1 MLKDITLGQFFP
13 IASPLHKLDP
23 RTKILL
29 LIFLIVAIFMA
40 NNWAGYLLVT
50 AFTLFTL
57 LLSKVPLKMY
67 LKSLKPIL
75 FVIIF
80 TAVLNMFLTPGTKVY
95 AFGYGLPLTW
105 EGLILAGKMALRLIL
120 LICVS
125 SALTYTTSP
134 IMLTD
139 GIEKLLKPFAR
150 LGLPTHEL
158 AMMMSIAIRYIPTLI
173 EETEKIM
180 KAQKARGAD
189 FESGS
194 LIRRVKA
201 LAPML
206 VPLFIS
212 AFRRADELAVAMESR
227 CYRGGNNRTRLY
239 EIRFRTQDAVSFIV
253 FLLFFGVL
261 CVTRFM
267 I

>member
-1 MLKDITLGQFFP
+1 MLKDITLGQYFP
-13 IASPLHKLDP
+13 IHSPLHRMDP

-29 LIFLIVAIFMA
+29 LVFHIVAIFMA
-40 NNWAGYLLVT
+40 NNAITYGLVT
-50 AFTLFTL
+50 L
-57 LLSKVPLKMY
+57 LTFSIMLMSRVPVKMY
-67 LKSLKPIL
+67 FRGLKPIL

-80 TAVLNMFLTPGTKVY
+80 TAILNIFLTPGNKIDVW
-95 AFGYGLPLTW
+95 GYETPMTW
-105 EGLILAGKMALRLIL
+105 EGLVLAGKMALRLVL
-120 LICVS
+120 LIISS

-134 IMLTD
+134 IVLTD
-139 GIEKLLKPFAR
+139 GIEKLLTPFSK
-150 LGLPTHEL
+150 LGLPTYEL
-158 AMMMSIAIRYIPTLI
+158 AMMMSIAIRFIPTLI
-173 EETEKIM
+173 EETDKIM

-227 CYRGGNNRTRLY
+227 CYQGGNQRTRLN
-239 EIRFRTQDAVSFIV
+239 EIHFSGIDFLAAAV
-253 FLLFFGVL
+253 FLLFFAAVIVL
-261 CVTRFM
+261 R
-267 I
+267 IIL